1 METTNG
7 RMLRSQGNIVH
18 TEASLAELPM
28 ADLLMEFNANICASG
43 PLAKPITKFA
53 DKKSALRRTWA
64 SMESIGTKTV
74 SEIEADL
81 DIRVAAAQAAVAPQ
95 LTYPPAEIIIDEEGT
110 DAVEAI
116 AKEVAGTPVTPPV
129 TPATDPMVFCDKCGR
144 SVPKSSVFTLPS
156 SGGGV
161 KSYCKKEEGC
171 KKSKG
176 SKISLKEQAQAIT
189 AQVAIKKAPKAPKT
203 PKGPNPNIGKFDN
216 CLLSAKEN
224 KRANSESIRSAVYNH
239 IASNQGCTIKDMEAD
254 GVALLPVLRDCVKK
268 LFADLKIDIQG
279 WEVVTP
285 RTLNFR
291 EVK

>member
-1 METTNG
+1 MEKRIFKTTG
-7 RMLRSQGNIVH
+7 QAVTIV
-18 TEASLAELPM
+18 ELASTFTTAQ
-28 ADLLMEFNANICASG
+28 LLEEFNASTIALGGN
-43 PLAKPITKFA
+43 PIKKFSDRA
-53 DKKSALRRTWA
+53 NAERRTWA
-64 SMESIGTKTV
+64 CMATAPAIVEVEEELEDCTQE
-74 SEIEADL
+74 EIEYAAEL
-81 DIRVAAAQAAVAPQ
+81 VAKTPLA
-95 LTYPPAEIIIDEEGT
+95 LT
-110 DAVEAI
+110 
-116 AKEVAGTPVTPPV
+116 GTPVTPPV
-129 TPATDPMVFCDKCGR
+129 TTTTDPMVFCDKCGR

-171 KKSKG
+171 KKSKK
-176 SKISLKEQAQAIT
+176 STISLKEQAQAIT

-224 KRANSESIRSAVYNH
+224 KRANSESIRSAIYNH
-239 IASNQGCTIKDMEAD
+239 IASNQGCTIKDMEKD

-268 LFADLKIDIQG
+268 LFADLKIEISG

-285 RTLNFR
+285 RTLNFK